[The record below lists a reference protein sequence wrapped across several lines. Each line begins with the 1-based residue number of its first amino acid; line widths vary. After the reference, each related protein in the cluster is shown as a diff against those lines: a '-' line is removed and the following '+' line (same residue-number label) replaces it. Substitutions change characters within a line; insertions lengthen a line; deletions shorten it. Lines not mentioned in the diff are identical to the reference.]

1 MKRSVVILL
10 SILLAIAFNGCGK
23 NAEEAAGDSVGK
35 DSNEPVKLKVYF
47 FQPGFL
53 DTDFQAKFLPYLEK
67 KFPHI
72 SYELMNPT
80 KGVTF
85 QDFVAASDIPDII
98 FAGEK
103 EVPQLSV
110 LGVPEDLNAMI
121 KEYKID
127 MNQFEPIATKTIQN
141 YSDKGETLALVYA
154 LQYYATFYN
163 KDIFDKF
170 GVSYPKDGMSWDD
183 LIELGKKLTRNEGGV
198 QYYGLQAG
206 SAAAL
211 AQKFKLELADPKT
224 KKALLDTDGWR
235 KMLALGQQ
243 IYGIPGNLPPID
255 KLNVVTTVFTGD
267 RNVAIGVWY
276 GDGMINNLER
286 LRREGKPMNWDMT
299 SHPSVKEFP
308 GMSHELSFRS
318 TVISKTSKYKKQA
331 FQVAAY
337 IATSPET
344 QMQLS
349 KDGYRTAMKDDQYKK
364 VFGENIE
371 VLKGKNVAAIFKTT
385 PLEIHHINDY
395 DDAVKKAMNQPFY
408 DFFSGKLDMNTAIRI
423 AQEAADKAIA
433 DMK

>member
-121 KEYKID
+121 KEYKVD
-127 MNQFEPIATKTIQN
+127 MNQFEPIATKTIKN

-198 QYYGLQAG
+198 QYMDFRQA
-206 SAAAL
+206 
-211 AQKFKLELADPKT
+211 AQQPSLKSSNWNWLTRRRRKRCWIRTAGGKCSLLVNKF
-224 KKALLDTDGWR
+224 
-235 KMLALGQQ
+235 M
-243 IYGIPGNLPPID
+243 
-255 KLNVVTTVFTGD
+255 
-267 RNVAIGVWY
+267 
-276 GDGMINNLER
+276 
-286 LRREGKPMNWDMT
+286 
-299 SHPSVKEFP
+299 
-308 GMSHELSFRS
+308 
-318 TVISKTSKYKKQA
+318 
-331 FQVAAY
+331 AY
-337 IATSPET
+337 PET
-344 QMQLS
+344 CRL
-349 KDGYRTAMKDDQYKK
+349 
-364 VFGENIE
+364 
-371 VLKGKNVAAIFKTT
+371 
-385 PLEIHHINDY
+385 
-395 DDAVKKAMNQPFY
+395 
-408 DFFSGKLDMNTAIRI
+408 
-423 AQEAADKAIA
+423 
-433 DMK
+433 